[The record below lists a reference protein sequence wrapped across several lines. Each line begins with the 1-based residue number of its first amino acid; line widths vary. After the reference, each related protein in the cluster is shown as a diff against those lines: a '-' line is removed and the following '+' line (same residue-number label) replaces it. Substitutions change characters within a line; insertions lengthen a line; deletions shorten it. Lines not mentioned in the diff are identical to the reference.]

1 MTRAQRIATTFTIAA
16 GTWLLGLFGL
26 LPLPETIQSQIW
38 PVLPLLF
45 VVALGSYAFIN
56 VGYNLLVFREC
67 PEAFHEL
74 MQEIQEAKHDL
85 RAKSVDIA

>member
-1 MTRAQRIATTFTIAA
+1 MTRAHRIATTFTIAA
-16 GTWLLGLFGL
+16 VTWLLGLFGL
-26 LPLPETIQSQIW
+26 FPLSETIQSQIW
-38 PVLPLLF
+38 PVLPLF
-45 VVALGSYAFIN
+45 FIVALGSYAFIN

-85 RAKSVDIA
+85 RAKGVDVA